1 MLQCSALTWDVANSD
16 VMLWW
21 LSPVSPFPPPVPSH
35 IEREHIWWGARR
47 GWLYKAHR
55 TLCARKHLSNE
66 CLRGGRGSSCDN
78 RDAPFVFWSYGVRLD
93 QKGDREGKRVIS
105 CFCLNSEFG
114 VLWKKKTWLIFYISN
129 HQRLFNKPKH
139 ITPLGWKIMNL

>member
-1 MLQCSALTWDVANSD
+1 MVRSKA
-16 VMLWW
+16 W
-21 LSPVSPFPPPVPSH
+21 LA
-35 IEREHIWWGARR
+35 IQGAQN
-47 GWLYKAHR
+47 
-55 TLCARKHLSNE
+55 TLCPKAFEQRV

-114 VLWKKKTWLIFYISN
+114 VL
-129 HQRLFNKPKH
+129 
-139 ITPLGWKIMNL
+139 